1 MYTFRSFTFY
11 DGWVL
16 SLLGDGSASEI
27 ESFEDDE
34 KKRDVAN
41 RFRSRNFLYSIWRQR
56 RRLLMKES
64 CGNEFE
70 ISHSAECLL
79 SVCYIYI

>member
-1 MYTFRSFTFY
+1 MFRSFTFY

-16 SLLGDGSASEI
+16 SLLGDDSASEI
-27 ESFEDDE
+27 ESFEDVE
-34 KKRDVAN
+34 RERYVAN
-41 RFRSRNFLYSIWRQR
+41 KFRSRNFLYSIWKQR
-56 RRLLMKES
+56 RRLLVKKS
-64 CGNEFE
+64 CSNELE